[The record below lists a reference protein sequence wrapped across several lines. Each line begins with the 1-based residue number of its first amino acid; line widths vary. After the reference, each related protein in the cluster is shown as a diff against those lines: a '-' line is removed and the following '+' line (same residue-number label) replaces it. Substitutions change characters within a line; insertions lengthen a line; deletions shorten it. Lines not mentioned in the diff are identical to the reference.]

1 MSETTNLKLFKQD
14 NPTTNTN
21 NFDIEK
27 TLNENWDKLDENAG
41 TTNKKLESLEKVDST
56 TSKTITAI
64 QEEQTTQN
72 ENIEKNAEGIAQNK
86 KDVDEE
92 LTKIKKENSLL
103 KSQIPQGTASGN
115 NIHLEDSSNMDF
127 QWKLRGGSR
136 QKTRSGKNVINV
148 RTTVLSTYSSIDE
161 DDWITIE
168 RTNTAETGDAF
179 CNFFTKLT
187 KELKTDTSY
196 TIICEIKSV
205 ATTSGGYL
213 SITNDSTGFAFDATT
228 PSKPL
233 AGLKAGD
240 IIFNKLKTKS
250 EFTDV
255 TNLLRTFVAVNP
267 QSSVKIVFR
276 LSVIEGDVTADSF
289 KYEPYGVSPSIDYQ
303 SKIKNVGDKINILN
317 KDVVNATNN
326 LRSNVLETGR
336 RLIANNAGNYT
347 YGAFK
352 LGGRELLG
360 ETLGVHADI
369 KTSSGNPRISIFA
382 GNSSSLTKSLL
393 GVVLSASGT
402 GYITLP
408 SSLSDELDTI
418 SAVLYVTTDTSV
430 VAGTYVEYTNL
441 KVQVGDGE
449 VIYSDYKKANIQ
461 MTKCNENYGNAEL
474 LYNQMSD
481 FYSAAVRKEIVD
493 GKNCIVF
500 NNTAFRGDKGF
511 SGLHF
516 NYKKNT
522 RYVIRGKFRVYDTSI
537 TSGGDLWVMALNK
550 DNASIGYSRA
560 QAKGSEW
567 IQFSFFTNINF
578 SFDHIAFSYGTG
590 TYWCL
595 DMDSLEIYEGT
606 SVREVPKSQ
615 VQTIT
620 FPLEEGQK
628 LYEGS
633 YLAADAIHNKRKQIV
648 LTGNENIF
656 ESQLGTYQTF
666 GIVISGIKQGTKLM
680 SNYFTSYPTIT
691 DIKYKAGMT
700 NNNAADRLY
709 ISNGESSKTEEF
721 KAWLSQRLD
730 EGIPVIIEYELA
742 TEEIIPYTPEQQ
754 KVIDTALHT
763 YKNITNI
770 SVDNELATLYITYK
784 KDIETMFNNQ
794 AKEYNERLSNIENL
808 LNTTETSALLL
819 DNLENDL
826 EKEV

>member
-56 TSKTITAI
+56 TNETITAI

-103 KSQIPQGTASGN
+103 KSQIPTGTASGN
-115 NIHLEDSSNMDF
+115 SIHLEDSSNMDF
-127 QWKLRGGSR
+127 EWKLRGGTR
-136 QKTRSGKNVINV
+136 QDTRSGKNVINV
-148 RTTVLSTYSSIDE
+148 KTTVLSTYSSIGK

-187 KELKTDTSY
+187 KELKTDTTY

-205 ATTSGGYL
+205 TTTFGGYL
-213 SITNDSTGFAFDATT
+213 SITNDSTSFAFGATT

-233 AGLKAGD
+233 TELKAGD
-240 IIFNKLKTKS
+240 IIINKLKTKS
-250 EFTDV
+250 DFTDV
-255 TNLLRTFVAVNP
+255 TNLLRTFVAVKP

-289 KYEPYGVSPSIDYQ
+289 KYEGYGVSPSVEFL
-303 SKIKNVGDKINILN
+303 SKIENVGDKINILN

-578 SFDHIAFSYGTG
+578 SFDHIAFSFGTG

-770 SVDNELATLYITYK
+770 SVDNELATLDITYK